1 MKILLLTKSKMYTC
15 RLLEDLIN
23 EHTVVAVVCKNKEIL
38 AGTEMEKICI
48 KENIPVIENNEMY
61 TMLGKGT
68 LPEADLAISNTYGR
82 LIKKPLLDFLNGNCI
97 NIHCAILPAYKGVM
111 SYNFGILNEENEWGV
126 TAHYINEEFDQGDII
141 KIYKFPIT
149 SATITVGELEKM
161 AQEAAYRLTLEVIN
175 NWEKEGRPV
184 GKPQEK
190 TGKYY
195 SREDFEKAKKID
207 LNSSAEE
214 IERKIRAFYCPPYE
228 GAYIEI
234 EWKHFQLLP
243 LNH

>member
-1 MKILLLTKSKMYTC
+1 MNILDKNELPKWQCVKYDIELKIITG
-15 RLLEDLIN
+15 E
-23 EHTVVAVVCKNKEIL
+23 
-38 AGTEMEKICI
+38 
-48 KENIPVIENNEMY
+48 
-61 TMLGKGT
+61 
-68 LPEADLAISNTYGR
+68 
-82 LIKKPLLDFLNGNCI
+82 
-97 NIHCAILPAYKGVM
+97 YKGGERVP
-111 SYNFGILNEENEWGV
+111 SVHSLSNLYSIG
-126 TAHYINEEFDQGDII
+126 
-141 KIYKFPIT
+141 T
-149 SATITVGELEKM
+149 STPQSILEKM

-234 EWKHFQLLP
+234 EGKHFQLLP